1 MNNFVI
7 GLKRFFT
14 NKNVVTIILILV
26 ILVVLYWGYSS
37 SIKSQTE
44 PVNLPV
50 AAHTIHERTEITSED
65 VTYKRVANSMLN
77 DKVIRNSAAI
87 IGKYTTVG
95 STVPEGSPFYSE
107 VVVDADKVPGN
118 WIEELNHSKGELGYY
133 MSVDVESTL
142 GNSVLPNTYIDIYM
156 KANDENGTVMFG
168 KLLKNIKVLVAHD
181 GSGNNVFGNENNG
194 SVSKIGF
201 AVDSDTYILLH
212 KAEYLNLDLII
223 APRGST
229 APRKEGIVVT
239 SSTLR
244 DYIDAQTITV
254 EEDVIEEKATACTT
268 KDNKYYDK
276 DGKEVT
282 KTEYE
287 KSCKE
292 TKVVCTMKDNKYYD
306 KDGKEVTKAEYEKS
320 CNS

>member
-7 GLKRFFT
+7 GLKRFLT
-14 NKNVVTIILILV
+14 NKNVVTIILVLV

-37 SIKSQTE
+37 SIKSQTQ

-50 AAHTIHERTEITSED
+50 AAHTIYERTEITSED
-65 VTYKRVANSMLN
+65 VTYKQVANSMLTQN
-77 DKVIRNSAAI
+77 VIRNSGAV

-95 STVPEGSPFYSE
+95 ATVPEGSPFYTD
-107 VVVDADKVPGN
+107 VVVDADNVPGN
-118 WIEELNHSKGELGYY
+118 WIEELNHEKGELGYY

-156 KANDENGTVMFG
+156 KATDENGTIMFG
-168 KLLKNIKVLVAHD
+168 KLMKNIKVLVAHD
-181 GSGNNVFGNENNG
+181 SSGKNAFASGNSGTP
-194 SVSKIGF
+194 SKIGF
-201 AVDSDTYILLH
+201 AVDPDMYILLH

-229 APRKEGIVVT
+229 APKEEGIVVT

-244 DYIDAQTITV
+244 DYIDAQTITI
-254 EEDVIEEKATACTT
+254 EEDVIET
-268 KDNKYYDK
+268 K
-276 DGKEVT
+276 GE
-282 KTEYE
+282 
-287 KSCKE
+287 SC
-292 TKVVCTMKDNKYYD
+292 VVKDNKYYD

-320 CNS
+320 CKEAKLSCTMKNNKYYDKNGKEVTKAEYEKSCKS